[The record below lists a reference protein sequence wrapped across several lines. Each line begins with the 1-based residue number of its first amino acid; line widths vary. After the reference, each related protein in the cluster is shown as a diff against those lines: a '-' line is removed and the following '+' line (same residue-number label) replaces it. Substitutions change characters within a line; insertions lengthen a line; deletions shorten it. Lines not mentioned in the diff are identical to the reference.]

1 MAQDIE
7 LSLLLA
13 DYHRTHPILSGAVAA
28 EGIKFA
34 SQQAIPARLACG
46 RFMKNTTSPRCR
58 SLGT

>member
-13 DYHRTHPILSGAVAA
+13 DYHRTHPILSGAVTA

-34 SQQAIPARLACG
+34 SQQADSRRGLHAAGL
-46 RFMKNTTSPRCR
+46 
-58 SLGT
+58 